1 MTLIQ
6 ISYRFLC
13 CHCLILALL
22 HLMSSH
28 SNAQTISL
36 DQFDKE
42 NKFKVNGGINTSHIY
57 YNNFGSVDNRRNPYT
72 YFLNGNFNMRVFG
85 FDLPFSFSYSN
96 QQASFRQP
104 FNRLKI
110 LPKYKWVKLHLGN
123 SSMNWSPLTLS
134 GHMFN
139 GYGIELTPKQF
150 NLSAMYGTLLQAVEI
165 DTLNPNNAPAYK
177 RTGYGVKFGKST
189 EKGNKIDFI
198 LFRAKDDTNSIRKV
212 KDYDLD
218 ALENIVVSLN
228 SSFSIKEKIKVN
240 LEVASSAITHD
251 IELPETETSANK
263 FRALG
268 YKYTSSTSFYNA
280 IKGNIAYTHKKFN
293 LGLGYERIAPEYRTL
308 GAYFFNNNLEN
319 ITVNGGTTLFKK
331 KVSLTGNVGVQR
343 DNLNDAELSSMLR
356 LVGSLNGAWSIS
368 PTLNLG
374 LSYSNFFTNT
384 RIRPDID
391 ELNQFLPGQT
401 FSEQDYTQLSQNA
414 NANLAWNISNTDK
427 KRENLNV
434 NLAYQVA
441 SQQQQGQTQNAG
453 SIFYNMNT
461 TYSRSFVPLGIG
473 LTASI
478 NANHNDAGIVK
489 TTTISPNVGVN
500 KAFLKKKLNAQFGL
514 TYNQAINN
522 GASVKSVFNSRLG
535 LRYILKEKHNFSLN
549 TIFLNSNSKQLKSF
563 NELTSTFTYGYS
575 F

>member
-1 MTLIQ
+1 MRTLKKCVIA
-6 ISYRFLC
+6 IGCLWLFSYRT
-13 CHCLILALL
+13 
-22 HLMSSH
+22 S
-28 SNAQTISL
+28 AQTISL

-42 NKFKVNGGINTSHIY
+42 NKFKASGGVNTSHIY
-57 YNNFGSVDNRRNPYT
+57 YNSFGSDNRRNPYT

-96 QQASFRQP
+96 QQVSYRQP

-110 LPKYKWVKLHLGN
+110 LPKYKWIRLHLGN

-139 GYGIELTPKQF
+139 GYGVELTPKKF
-150 NLSAMYGTLLQAVEI
+150 HLSAMYGTMLQAVEI
-165 DTLNPNNAPAYK
+165 DTLNPNNTPSYK
-177 RTGYGVKFGKST
+177 RTGYGVKFGTSS
-189 EKGNKIDFI
+189 EKGNKIEFI
-198 LFRAKDDTNSIRKV
+198 MFRAKDDTMSIKKV
-212 KDYDLD
+212 ENYDLD
-218 ALENIVVSLN
+218 ALENVVLSLN
-228 SSFSIKEKIKVN
+228 TSAKIKEKIVLN
-240 LEVASSAITHD
+240 LELATSAITHD
-251 IELPETETSANK
+251 LEIPESITGDNK
-263 FRALG
+263 FRAIG
-268 YKYTSSTSFYNA
+268 YKYTNATSFYNA
-280 IKGNIAYTHKKFN
+280 VKGDATYKHDKFN
-293 LGLGYERIAPEYRTL
+293 LGIGYERIAPEYRTL

-319 ITVNGGTTLFKK
+319 ITLNGGTTLFKK
-331 KVSLTGNVGVQR
+331 KVSVNGNVGLQR

-356 LVGSLNGAWSIS
+356 VVGSLNAAWAIS

-374 LSYSNFFTNT
+374 ASYSNFYTFT
-384 RIRPDID
+384 RIQPDID

-414 NANLAWNISNTDK
+414 NTNLAWTISNTDK

-441 SQQQQGQTQNAG
+441 SNQQQGQTQNAG
-453 SIFYNMNT
+453 SVFYNLNT
-461 TYSRSFVPLGIG
+461 SYTRSFVPLGLG
-473 LTASI
+473 LTASL
-478 NANHNDAGIVK
+478 NGNHNDAGVAK
-489 TTTISPNVGVN
+489 TTTISPTIGLT
-500 KAFLKKKLNAQFGL
+500 KALFKKKLNTQFGI

-522 GASVKSVFNSRLG
+522 GASVKSVFNTRLS

-549 TIFLNSNSKQLKSF
+549 TIFLNSSNLNAPTF